1 MRIVSAFIAV
11 ALLGTAPLEC
21 SVAQRSLPT
30 LRIAV
35 QSLEPLPS
43 RSGEQRFRIA
53 LLVDNS
59 DTEPVKIRGIEFKL
73 RLADEGIIDG
83 YTPPLVIE
91 ALDRQTV
98 ILEVGSEIVS
108 SLSRLLSFVQGPE
121 NTLPYEIYGKVTLD
135 RRTIDPLSFSASGE
149 VPLVMSSE
157 R

>member
-1 MRIVSAFIAV
+1 MRIVSALIAV
-11 ALLGTAPLEC
+11 ALLGTSPLEC

-73 RLADEGIIDG
+73 RLADEVIIDG
-83 YTPPLVIE
+83 YTPPLVVE
-91 ALDRQTV
+91 ALDRQTLM
-98 ILEVGSEIVS
+98 IEVGSEIVS
-108 SLSRLLSFVQGPE
+108 SVSRLLSFVQGPE
-121 NTLPYEIYGKVTLD
+121 NTLPYEIYGKVTLE
-135 RRTIDPLSFSASGE
+135 RKMIDPLSFSATGE
-149 VPLVMSSE
+149 VPLVMTSE

>member
-1 MRIVSAFIAV
+1 MRIVSALIAV
-11 ALLGTAPLEC
+11 ALLGTAPLE
-21 SVAQRSLPT
+21 SAVAQGSLPT

-98 ILEVGSEIVS
+98 IIEVGSEIVS
-108 SLSRLLSFVQGPE
+108 SVSRLLSFVQGPE
-121 NTLPYEIYGKVTLD
+121 NTLPYEIYAKVTLD
-135 RRTIDPLSFSASGE
+135 RKMIDPLSFSATGE
-149 VPLVMSSE
+149 VPLVMPSE